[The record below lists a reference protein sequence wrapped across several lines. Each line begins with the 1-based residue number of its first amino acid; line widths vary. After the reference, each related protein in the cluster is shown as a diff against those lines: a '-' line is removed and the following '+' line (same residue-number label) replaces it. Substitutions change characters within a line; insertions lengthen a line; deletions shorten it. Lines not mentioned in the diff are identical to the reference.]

1 MSDSWNNEI
10 EDLLE
15 KIRINSIN
23 LSEYHRNQF
32 YHWKS
37 YGKYFRIPV
46 IILASINSTAS
57 VGLQKFVNQKW
68 ISLLSCGIGMV
79 IGIMGSIELYLS
91 IQSSMDL
98 EFKQSKEFYSLAI
111 DIYKML
117 HLKRVDRTEDGKEYL
132 NSKFSYYVKLVEASD
147 LLHKKMKVD
156 VLTILPKR
164 LDNTIS
170 NSSLITKSNSNDNL
184 TERSFEFE
192 NVHVENNDW
201 SEENI
206 RPMGHVVSG
215 NDEKKYNEENKE
227 DMV

>member
-68 ISLLSCGIGMV
+68 ISLLSCGIGMI

-91 IQSSMDL
+91 IQASMDL

-117 HLKRVDRTEDGKEYL
+117 HLKRIDRTEDGKEYL
-132 NSKFSYYVKLVEASD
+132 NSKFSYYVKLVEASN

-192 NVHVENNDW
+192 NVHVENNNW

-206 RPMGHVVSG
+206 RPMGHVLSG
-215 NDEKKYNEENKE
+215 NEEQKNNEEKKN

>member
-91 IQSSMDL
+91 IQASMDL

-117 HLKRVDRTEDGKEYL
+117 HLKRIDRTEDGKEYL
-132 NSKFSYYVKLVEASD
+132 NSKFSYYVKLVEASN

-192 NVHVENNDW
+192 NVHVENNNW

-206 RPMGHVVSG
+206 RPMGHVLSG
-215 NDEKKYNEENKE
+215 NEEQKNNEEKKN

>member
-170 NSSLITKSNSNDNL
+170 NSSLKTKSYSNDNL

-192 NVHVENNDW
+192 NVHVENNNW
-201 SEENI
+201 TEENI
-206 RPMGHVVSG
+206 RPMGHVLSG
-215 NDEKKYNEENKE
+215 NDEQKNNEEIKE

>member
-192 NVHVENNDW
+192 NVHVENNNW

-206 RPMGHVVSG
+206 RPMGHVVSE
-215 NDEKKYNEENKE
+215 NDEKKHNEENKE

>member
-68 ISLLSCGIGMV
+68 ISLLSCGIGMI

-91 IQSSMDL
+91 IQASMDL

-117 HLKRVDRTEDGKEYL
+117 HLKREDRTEDGKEYL

-192 NVHVENNDW
+192 NVHVENNNW

-206 RPMGHVVSG
+206 RPMGHVLSG
-215 NDEKKYNEENKE
+215 NEEQKNNEEKKN